1 MLARP
6 PVCPTIVALGLR
18 LGSPTVPQ
26 REWSLTL
33 SQHLLKVLLLELLFT
48 SLSILA
54 LHREWFGVFNG
65 IKLTSRKR
73 PF

>member
-6 PVCPTIVALGLR
+6 RVCPTIATLGLS
-18 LGSPTVPQ
+18 LGFLTVPQ
-26 REWSLTL
+26 REMSLTL
-33 SQHLLKVLLLELLFT
+33 SRHLLVVLLHKLLFT
-48 SLSILA
+48 SLSTLT
-54 LHREWFGVFNG
+54 LHHEQFVVFNS

>member
-6 PVCPTIVALGLR
+6 RVCPTIATLGLS
-18 LGSPTVPQ
+18 LGFLTVPQ

-33 SQHLLKVLLLELLFT
+33 SQHLLVVLLHELLFT
-48 SLSILA
+48 SLSTLA
-54 LHREWFGVFNG
+54 LHHEWLVAFDS